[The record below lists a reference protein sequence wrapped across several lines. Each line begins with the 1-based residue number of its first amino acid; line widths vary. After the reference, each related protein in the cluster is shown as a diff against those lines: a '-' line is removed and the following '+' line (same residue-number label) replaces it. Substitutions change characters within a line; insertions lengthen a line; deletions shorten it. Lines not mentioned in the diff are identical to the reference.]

1 MTDCLDSIGNNMS
14 ILNQDNKLLYIGSI
28 DEIFKIKWNFDLE
41 FKNNYSFIPNE
52 NNGEIIIKDSF
63 IFGICNLNI
72 LSNYQIPVIQLFIVT
87 KENWK
92 KI

>member
-1 MTDCLDSIGNNMS
+1 MTGCLHSVGKNIS
-14 ILNQDNKLLYIGSI
+14 ILNQDNNLLYIDSI
-28 DEIFKIKWNFDLE
+28 DEIFKIKWNFDFD
-41 FKNNYSFIPNE
+41 FKNSYLFIPNE
-52 NNGEIIIKDSF
+52 NNGEIIINDSF

-72 LSNYQIPVIQLFIVT
+72 LSNYQIPVIQLFYVT